1 MNKKR
6 MLSEREKQR
15 WALRKLTVGLS
26 SVLLGMTFLGVNGT
40 AQAATSKTD
49 SGSAVVTEETT
60 NSGTGDTA
68 KTEAAKT
75 TVAADAGTQT
85 PVQIKLVHQT
95 TQAKSI
101 DGYDGPYSDN
111 TLTTEKKVAEQTV
124 NADTDNQTVT
134 LYYAKKQSNTLTFVD
149 DDDNGAQVGKTI
161 TINGHQGK
169 TVNWNAALPE
179 NYELADGQTIP
190 SSYEFTQSDPTA
202 VVVHLKHKQ
211 VAVDENT
218 TDKDGNH
225 AKLSEEVK
233 RTITANV
240 PDGNGGTTAQDLSQT
255 TTLTRTATKD
265 AVTGEFVYG
274 AWSKGT
280 FAEINAPKVNGYT
293 PSQATI
299 AAQEAVYGYVD
310 PKIEIN
316 YTAKD
321 QSISYKFV
329 DDDNNGEQVGTDIV
343 VTGKTDETVDISSQ
357 VKTPDN
363 YVLTE
368 GETLPTSYK
377 FKANGNEP
385 VTIHLKH
392 RQDAVDENT
401 TDKDGKHAKLS
412 EEVKRTITA
421 NVPDGN
427 GGITAQD
434 LSQTAT
440 LTRTATKDAV
450 TGEFVYGEWSKGTFA
465 AVNAPKVDGYTPSQ
479 ATVATQEA
487 VDGYVDPKIKINY
500 TAKDQSISFK
510 FVDDDNNGSP
520 VGTDIVV
527 NGKTDEIVNP
537 STSVSVPTNYVL
549 ADGQTIPTS
558 YKFKATGNDS
568 VTIHLKHKLV
578 NNEHP
583 AESLTKTVTRTIN
596 DQLPTGTKS
605 TTQKV
610 TFTRTAQKDLV
621 TKKDKYSD
629 WQTDKAAWDEYTA
642 TVPKGYEAKVDGTAG
657 NVVASQQV
665 TADTKDTTVNITYS
679 AKKETIKVVFV
690 DSENN
695 DKQVTTQEI
704 SGKTATQIDL
714 PAVPANYDLASGEA
728 KQITVSGDEDQTVTV
743 KLVHQRAVVSDSSQ
757 YSELGVASADQ
768 QILTKDV
775 TRTIEYVDE
784 NGQELASQPATA
796 QTVSFGRSVIVDKV
810 TKTIIGY
817 VDPTDSTKTITDGD
831 QAWKLTSTSNKW
843 NSATLPAITGY
854 DGPFEDSSLTNAAD
868 APAEQTVQANDS
880 DQTVKI
886 YYAKQFSNTLTF
898 IDNDNGDAQ
907 VSVKRITGHKGQTI
921 AWDVD
926 LPTNYEL
933 ADGQTLPTNYEFVA
947 GTQTPVTV
955 HLVHKTVAD
964 PTKNRTKTITR
975 TIVDNKPGQA
985 AVTST
990 QEVTFVQNATKDLVT
1005 GQDSWSDW
1013 TTDKNTWDSQSIT
1026 APAGYTA
1033 LVNGTAANEVASQT
1047 VTADTQDTTVN
1058 IIYQAADQNLTVEYI
1073 DNDNHDQVVTSQ
1085 TFAGKTDQTLDLTGK
1100 LTAPD
1105 HYDLVDPL
1113 PTSYKFTAG
1122 SQQVIK
1128 INLKHHIQ
1136 TLDNETASFTRTIV
1150 EHQPTGDQSVTQTAS
1165 FTRTVKLDEV
1175 TSDKS
1180 YGQWTAASEG
1190 SDKWAAYTPTAV
1202 AGYTPS
1208 TTSVEEMLVDPKTA
1222 KNVKVEINYQAK
1234 DQSFQVTYI
1243 DDDDP
1248 AAKLTGPTLSGET
1261 DQTIDLTGKLTLPE
1275 NYEFAAGQ
1283 PTSYKF
1289 KASDNKLEIHLKH
1302 KTQKVTDPAETQETF
1317 TRTIIDQLPT
1327 GSKTTTQVVKF
1338 TRTVTK
1344 DLVSGATTA
1353 GDWTLATDSPAQD
1366 WAEYT
1371 AQVPAGYSAKING
1384 VAGNTVAKYTINP
1397 NDTKL
1402 TDSVTITY
1410 TANSQTATVIF
1421 VDGDKNNEQVGSG
1434 QTISGQTDQTVDLPA
1449 IPANYATDASQ
1460 SKTYKFTAEPNQ
1472 TITITLHHK
1481 HEDVTDQSQLTKE
1494 VKRTISITKPG
1505 ETATTQTQTVKFTR
1519 TGSKD
1524 LVTGETSYTDWKAD
1538 GTDTWDAV
1546 NVPSVDGYSAV
1557 IKDGEQTLSE
1567 IASQTV
1573 TAEMADQTITVTYAA
1588 NDQTLHISY
1597 IDSDD
1602 PTKQLTG
1609 QDITG
1614 TTGQTISLAGKLS
1627 LPENYELSA
1636 DTPSSYTFKAS
1647 DNSLEVKLVHKR
1659 QAITDQSQL
1668 TKEIKRII
1676 NITEPGKAAT
1686 TQTQTVKF
1694 TRTGSKDLVTGDTSY
1709 TDWQADGTD
1718 TWAEVSVPTVSGYT
1732 PSQATI
1738 AAETVDPKTATDQ
1751 TVTITYTANDQDIT
1765 VTYVDDD
1772 DSTRHPQDET
1782 IHGKTGQTI
1791 NVAEQLKNVPN
1802 GYDLADSTISYT
1814 VKAEGANTVEV
1825 HLKHHLED
1833 LTDETKTFTRTIIEH
1848 QPSGD
1853 QTKTQTATFKRTAK
1867 LDKVTNQTI
1876 NGAWT
1881 AASEGS
1887 DKWAEYVPTAV
1898 AGYTPS
1904 EVQVAEETVDPNT
1917 ATDQTVEINYTPAE
1931 HTIKVK
1937 FVDDDAGGAQ
1947 VGAIATISG
1956 KTGATIDLPGTPTNY
1971 DLASGQ
1977 NATYKVTSDSDQTV
1991 EVHLTHK
1998 HEAIND
2004 PSELTKEITRT
2015 ISITKPGETATTQTQ
2030 TVKFTRTGSKDLVT
2044 ERKTYT
2050 EWQAE
2055 GGKDSWESVTVPT
2068 VAGYTPSQTT
2078 IAAEKVDPKT
2088 ATNQTVTITYTA
2100 NDQTIT
2106 VKYVDDDAG
2115 GAQVGETSTI
2125 SGKTGTSITLPTYQD
2140 NRYESKA
2147 GTYEVTGASDQ
2158 TVEVHL
2164 THKHQS
2170 SQSTKNISRTIVL
2183 DIPGQTQP
2191 ETITQTVKF
2200 VQNNDTD
2207 LVTNQVKQG
2216 VWTVSGSDKWD
2227 AYTPKAVAGYTPSQN
2242 SVAEQTVTSD
2252 TPNTTVTITYSQ
2264 NAKSAKITFVDDD
2277 NGGQQIGQPVTINGQ
2292 AGTSLDLSSDIPT
2305 NYQLVSASDNT
2316 YVFTTDENQTK
2327 TIHLKHKTESVTD
2340 SKTVKRTITENIPGK
2355 SPKTTDQEVVFTRT
2369 GTKDLV
2375 TNQTTYGAWDV
2386 GTNGGKWAAYTPTA
2400 VPGYTPS
2407 VSTVSEQTVTPETGN
2422 ATVTITYTKQSQSVS
2437 ASVKF
2442 IDADNHDASV
2452 SGSATIQ
2459 GTVDEQADLSQL
2471 TLPANYELA
2480 PGQSYTFTSDQGQ
2493 TVTLKLK
2500 HKLQVQADQTKTVTR
2515 TIVEHIPGQTETTRT
2530 TQTVT
2535 FKRTVA
2541 TDLVTN
2547 QPVYGNWQADGDSQ
2561 WSSYTIT
2568 SVNGYD
2574 AQIAGQTETI
2584 IPATTVTADTAD
2596 QTIEVTYVKTPI
2608 PETVTATVK
2617 IIIKNSVDQVIN
2629 TKAFT
2634 TTGRVGD
2641 WIEFGENNSEVK
2653 NWLTQFMADH
2663 PNYILA
2669 QVPHASVAPAPQ
2681 AVMFMAMPVRLNA
2694 SAPAP
2699 KAEESDSGININ
2711 DLDWNHLFGR
2721 YQAGQQ
2727 TLTFDFVLK
2736 EKKSDDHGD
2745 HSGQGG
2751 QTDTP
2756 GEIPSTPTE
2765 TQQTIV
2771 VRLVDDDNQGAQ
2783 VGQAIAIS
2791 GLPGQTVKVP
2801 LQLPQ
2806 YYQLAAGQ
2814 ALPSEYTFK
2823 TSGNEDLAIH
2833 VTHMRQNVY
2842 ETKTE
2847 NQNGQQLQLRRDRVE
2862 DVVTGEVAWSQ
2873 WQVVGISSTGDTNSQ
2888 PGEVPSTAGTI
2899 ATPNAVNNQQTA
2911 KANTEQDKLPQT
2923 GNESESAIGI
2933 GLAIGA
2939 SLLGLAGADRRKKH
2953 E

>member
-1 MNKKR
+1 

-75 TVAADAGTQT
+75 TVAADAGTQSANKNTADIAKTNENQTTAAAKLAAASAEPKTTAGLDQTVKKTDQSQTKVESATDQTNDGDQKVAALGATQTEKADANKDATSQDETKQTLKIDQTAKKLAAAAKSLKVSKAETTTPTAGTQT

-95 TQAKSI
+95 TQAKSQDDLTAAGDTTDTGVVFSKDVTRTIKYVDAQGNAIAGHNPTTQKVTFTRTAIVDKVTKKITGWVDPSDSTKTITDKSKAWSTNGDSKWSALTTADTAI

-134 LYYAKKQSNTLTFVD
+134 LYYAKKQSNTLTFVDDDDNGAQVGKTIPINGHQGQTVNWNAALPENYELATGQSLPTNYTFTGETETPVKVHLIHQTVQVSDPNQWNDAGVAQADQDALTKTVTRTINYVDAQGNAIAGHNPTQQTVTFKRTAIVDKVTKKIKAWVDPNDGSKTVSADQAWTSDHAQWDAQAVSAVEGYDGPYSDQTLKNNISSVSAKTVNATDSDETVDVYYAKQESNTLTFVD

-596 DQLPTGTKS
+596 
-605 TTQKV
+605 
-610 TFTRTAQKDLV
+610 
-621 TKKDKYSD
+621 
-629 WQTDKAAWDEYTA
+629 
-642 TVPKGYEAKVDGTAG
+642 
-657 NVVASQQV
+657 
-665 TADTKDTTVNITYS
+665 
-679 AKKETIKVVFV
+679 
-690 DSENN
+690 
-695 DKQVTTQEI
+695 
-704 SGKTATQIDL
+704 
-714 PAVPANYDLASGEA
+714 
-728 KQITVSGDEDQTVTV
+728 
-743 KLVHQRAVVSDSSQ
+743 
-757 YSELGVASADQ
+757 
-768 QILTKDV
+768 
-775 TRTIEYVDE
+775 
-784 NGQELASQPATA
+784 
-796 QTVSFGRSVIVDKV
+796 
-810 TKTIIGY
+810 
-817 VDPTDSTKTITDGD
+817 
-831 QAWKLTSTSNKW
+831 
-843 NSATLPAITGY
+843 
-854 DGPFEDSSLTNAAD
+854 
-868 APAEQTVQANDS
+868 
-880 DQTVKI
+880 
-886 YYAKQFSNTLTF
+886 
-898 IDNDNGDAQ
+898 
-907 VSVKRITGHKGQTI
+907 
-921 AWDVD
+921 
-926 LPTNYEL
+926 
-933 ADGQTLPTNYEFVA
+933 
-947 GTQTPVTV
+947 
-955 HLVHKTVAD
+955 
-964 PTKNRTKTITR
+964 
-975 TIVDNKPGQA
+975 
-985 AVTST
+985 
-990 QEVTFVQNATKDLVT
+990 
-1005 GQDSWSDW
+1005 
-1013 TTDKNTWDSQSIT
+1013 
-1026 APAGYTA
+1026 
-1033 LVNGTAANEVASQT
+1033 
-1047 VTADTQDTTVN
+1047 
-1058 IIYQAADQNLTVEYI
+1058 
-1073 DNDNHDQVVTSQ
+1073 
-1085 TFAGKTDQTLDLTGK
+1085 
-1100 LTAPD
+1100 
-1105 HYDLVDPL
+1105 
-1113 PTSYKFTAG
+1113 
-1122 SQQVIK
+1122 
-1128 INLKHHIQ
+1128 
-1136 TLDNETASFTRTIV
+1136 
-1150 EHQPTGDQSVTQTAS
+1150 
-1165 FTRTVKLDEV
+1165 
-1175 TSDKS
+1175 
-1180 YGQWTAASEG
+1180 
-1190 SDKWAAYTPTAV
+1190 
-1202 AGYTPS
+1202 
-1208 TTSVEEMLVDPKTA
+1208 
-1222 KNVKVEINYQAK
+1222 
-1234 DQSFQVTYI
+1234 
-1243 DDDDP
+1243 
-1248 AAKLTGPTLSGET
+1248 
-1261 DQTIDLTGKLTLPE
+1261 
-1275 NYEFAAGQ
+1275 
-1283 PTSYKF
+1283 
-1289 KASDNKLEIHLKH
+1289 
-1302 KTQKVTDPAETQETF
+1302 
-1317 TRTIIDQLPT
+1317 DQLPT

-2561 WSSYTIT
+2561 W
-2568 SVNGYD
+2568 
-2574 AQIAGQTETI
+2574 
-2584 IPATTVTADTAD
+2584 
-2596 QTIEVTYVKTPI
+2596 
-2608 PETVTATVK
+2608 
-2617 IIIKNSVDQVIN
+2617 
-2629 TKAFT
+2629 
-2634 TTGRVGD
+2634 
-2641 WIEFGENNSEVK
+2641 
-2653 NWLTQFMADH
+2653 
-2663 PNYILA
+2663 
-2669 QVPHASVAPAPQ
+2669 
-2681 AVMFMAMPVRLNA
+2681 
-2694 SAPAP
+2694 
-2699 KAEESDSGININ
+2699 
-2711 DLDWNHLFGR
+2711 
-2721 YQAGQQ
+2721 
-2727 TLTFDFVLK
+2727 
-2736 EKKSDDHGD
+2736 
-2745 HSGQGG
+2745 
-2751 QTDTP
+2751 
-2756 GEIPSTPTE
+2756 
-2765 TQQTIV
+2765 
-2771 VRLVDDDNQGAQ
+2771 
-2783 VGQAIAIS
+2783 
-2791 GLPGQTVKVP
+2791 
-2801 LQLPQ
+2801 
-2806 YYQLAAGQ
+2806 
-2814 ALPSEYTFK
+2814 
-2823 TSGNEDLAIH
+2823 
-2833 VTHMRQNVY
+2833 
-2842 ETKTE
+2842 
-2847 NQNGQQLQLRRDRVE
+2847 
-2862 DVVTGEVAWSQ
+2862 
-2873 WQVVGISSTGDTNSQ
+2873 QVVGISSTGDTNSQ